1 MNITTIYPFVLFIH
15 ILGAFGLVAALTTE
29 AIGLRGLRRATTRAE
44 ALTWFGISRGLVM
57 RLAPASLG
65 LILITGLFMMA
76 VSWGGRG
83 WLIVALASLIALGV
97 IGAFATGM
105 PMASLEP
112 ALRQATGGLAPD
124 LQARLRARG
133 LLVSLSVRMAI
144 VLGILFLM
152 TVKPSAPAAVITI
165 LVAVGAGLLAGQ
177 VFSSRNQ
184 GELRS
189 AAG

>member
-29 AIGLRGLRRATTRAE
+29 AIGLRGLRRATTQAE
-44 ALTWFGISRGLVM
+44 ALTWQGISRGLVM

-76 VSWGGRG
+76 ISWGGRG

-105 PMASLEP
+105 PMARLEP
-112 ALRQATGGLAPD
+112 ALRQAAGGLAPE
-124 LQARLRARG
+124 LQARLRARA

-152 TVKPSAPAAVITI
+152 TVKPSALAAVITI

-184 GELRS
+184 GELRT